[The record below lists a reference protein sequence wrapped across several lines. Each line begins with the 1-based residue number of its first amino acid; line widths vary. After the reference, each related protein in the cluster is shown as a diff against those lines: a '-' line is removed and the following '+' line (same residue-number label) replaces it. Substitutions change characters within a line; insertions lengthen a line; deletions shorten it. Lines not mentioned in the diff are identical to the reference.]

1 MQVLLFVRYTQLF
14 VYTIDMVFSPDR
26 SLKFS
31 FGKSETLVDLYLYI
45 YICKSSLALQ
55 TFLHVHRTLIPN

>member
-1 MQVLLFVRYTQLF
+1 MGTSCPMQVLLFVRYTQLF

-45 YICKSSLALQ
+45 YM
-55 TFLHVHRTLIPN
+55 